1 MKHFIFYSVVF
12 FLWFN
17 MNSSLRLFRENA
29 ATLLSWEALEIFCD
43 CVDGWFQ
50 PHAPKLVMRDTRCET
65 LIKVSRYLY
74 ALP

>member
-1 MKHFIFYSVVF
+1 
-12 FLWFN
+12 

-29 ATLLSWEALEIFCD
+29 ATLLSWEAPEIFCD